1 MGQGQLPSRPGD
13 HPSTL
18 IHGPLLEVSDLG
30 VSYGTPAGRIS
41 AVREISFSVGAGE
54 VLAIVGESGS
64 GKTTTANAIIGLLP
78 SGGRIDTGHILL
90 AGQDLV
96 GRPESEM
103 RGIRGRDIGLVAQ
116 DPAVS
121 LDPVKRVGAQVA
133 EVLSIHGLAKG
144 DAARARAVELL
155 EQAGLSNA
163 AVRARQYPHEL
174 SGGMQQRV
182 LIAVALSSGPKLLI
196 ADEPTSALD
205 VTIQRQ
211 ILDHLE
217 RLSREIGVTVLM
229 ITHDLAVASDRAHRI
244 LVMSEGRI
252 VEQGQARELLAS
264 PSDAYTR
271 RLIASDPSLNSYR
284 AGALPVAA
292 EGTPDDEVTLVFVDS
307 VVKEYGHARDKR
319 QAGRA
324 VDEVS
329 LTVRRGETL
338 ALVGESGSGKTTL
351 ARLVLGLSPVT
362 AGSITFDGHVLS
374 RIDARQLRALRRRMQ
389 IIYQNPYSSLDPR
402 WTVAQV
408 IEEPLRVHRV
418 GSRAERRAR
427 TRELLEHVAL
437 PSTMLKR
444 KRSELSG
451 GQCQRVAIARAL
463 ALGPD
468 LLVCD
473 EPVSALDVTVQD
485 QILRLL
491 ARLQQELGLTMLF
504 ISHDLAV
511 VRQIADRVAVMCNGK
526 LVELKQTESLFES
539 PQHEYTRQL
548 LDAIPGKRQSTTSSA
563 GFS

>member
-1 MGQGQLPSRPGD
+1 M
-13 HPSTL
+13 HA
-18 IHGPLLEVSDLG
+18 PLLEVSDLG
-30 VSYGTPAGRIS
+30 VSYDTAAGRVT
-41 AVREISFSVGAGE
+41 AVHDVSFSIGRGE

-78 SGGRIDTGHILL
+78 PGGRIETGRVVL
-90 AGQDLV
+90 AGSNLV
-96 GRPESEM
+96 GRPESEL
-103 RGIRGRDIGLVAQ
+103 RAIRGRQIGLVAQ

-133 EVLSIHGLAKG
+133 EVLSIHGVAKG
-144 DAARARAVELL
+144 EAARARAVELL
-155 EQAGLSNA
+155 EQAGLPNA

-182 LIAVALSSGPKLLI
+182 LIAVALASGPQLLI

-217 RLSREIGVTVLM
+217 RLSRELGVAVLM

-244 LVMSEGRI
+244 LVMSEGRV
-252 VEQGQARELLAS
+252 VEEGRARELLGS
-264 PSDAYTR
+264 PGDAYTR

-284 AGALPVAA
+284 TAGLHVLPGEAQGDDTALV
-292 EGTPDDEVTLVFVDS
+292 VVDS
-307 VVKEYGHARDKR
+307 VVKEYGHAGDRR
-319 QAGRA
+319 RESRRA
-324 VDEVS
+324 VDGVS
-329 LTVRRGETL
+329 LAVLRGETL

-351 ARLVLGLSPVT
+351 ARLMLGLTPVT
-362 AGSITFDGHVLS
+362 AGTISFDGHVLS
-374 RIDARQLRALRRRMQ
+374 RIDGKDLRALRRRMQ

-408 IEEPLRVHRV
+408 VEEPLRVHRV
-418 GSRAERRAR
+418 GSRAERHARA
-427 TRELLEHVAL
+427 RELLEHVAL
-437 PSTMLKR
+437 PATMLKR

-511 VRQIADRVAVMCNGK
+511 VRQIADRVAVMSNGT
-526 LVELKQTESLFES
+526 LVELQQTEALFES
-539 PQHEYTRQL
+539 PQHLYTRQL
-548 LDAIPGKRQSTTSSA
+548 LDAIPGKRQVPA
-563 GFS
+563 GA

>member
-1 MGQGQLPSRPGD
+1 MMQ
-13 HPSTL
+13 
-18 IHGPLLEVSDLG
+18 GPLLEVSDLG
-30 VSYGTPAGRIS
+30 VSYSTPGGRIS
-41 AVREISFSVGAGE
+41 AVRDVSFSVSAGD

-78 SGGRIDTGHILL
+78 PGGRIDMGRIVL

-96 GRPESEM
+96 GRPESEL
-103 RGIRGRDIGLVAQ
+103 RAVRGRDIGLVAQ

-155 EQAGLSNA
+155 EQAGLPNA

-182 LIAVALSSGPKLLI
+182 LIAVALASGPKLLI

-244 LVMSEGRI
+244 LVMSDGRI

-284 AGALPVAA
+284 AGALQVTA
-292 EGTPDDEVTLVFVDS
+292 EGAPDDEVTLVFVDS
-307 VVKEYGHARDKR
+307 VVKEYGHARDER
-319 QAGRA
+319 RASRRA

-374 RIDARQLRALRRRMQ
+374 RIDAGQLRALRRRMQ

-408 IEEPLRVHRV
+408 VEEPLRVHRV
-418 GSRAERRAR
+418 GSRAERHARA
-427 TRELLEHVAL
+427 RELLEHVAL

-511 VRQIADRVAVMCNGK
+511 VRQIADRVAVMSNGK
-526 LVELKQTESLFES
+526 LVELEQTESLFES

-548 LDAIPGKRQSTTSSA
+548 LDAIPGKRQSTTSSP
-563 GFS
+563 GSS